1 MKAGLFEGV
10 AASLGLADMSP
21 AAGFASIAGAS
32 ALLGYINKL
41 LQKKSHHTMWVVSDL

>member
-32 ALLGYINKL
+32 ALLGINKL